1 MWAVITRSGRR
12 CRTKTNMNMHEL
24 EGENQCSLF
33 NVCMTETD
41 AHTWQ
46 QMELEC
52 PFLTHLFPSVRPQLL
67 PVAAPGGR
75 RGLEDQT
82 KLLGVTA
89 TRGKT
94 TNIDFGCSLFS

>member
-1 MWAVITRSGRR
+1 
-12 CRTKTNMNMHEL
+12 
-24 EGENQCSLF
+24 
-33 NVCMTETD
+33 MTETD
-41 AHTWQ
+41 AHTRA
-46 QMELEC
+46 LLSNKC
-52 PFLTHLFPSVRPQLL
+52 PFLTHLFLSVRPQLL

-94 TNIDFGCSLFS
+94 TNIDFGCSLFG